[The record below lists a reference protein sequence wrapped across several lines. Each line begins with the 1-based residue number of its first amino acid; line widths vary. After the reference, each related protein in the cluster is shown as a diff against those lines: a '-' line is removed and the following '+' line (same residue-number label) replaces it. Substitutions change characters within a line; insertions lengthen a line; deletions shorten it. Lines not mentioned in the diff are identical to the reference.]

1 MSNGLLTVQ
10 SPEKGQKSELNN
22 IDGGT
27 IKNSGTLTIGYNG
40 LLNNDKSSALYNSG
54 AINIMALLNVRVGES
69 GGEMKNSGTIYNDG
83 IVHNMSSLMNFGML
97 INNNVL

>member
-1 MSNGLLTVQ
+1 MQ
-10 SPEKGQKSELNN
+10 SPEKGQQSELNN

-54 AINIMALLNVRVGES
+54 AINIMALLTARSAES
-69 GGEMKNSGTIYNDG
+69 WYAEMKNSGTIYNDG
-83 IVHNMSSLMNFGML
+83 IVHNMGMLMNFGML
-97 INNNVL
+97 INNNVLQNT